1 MAVTDSKKSIGLTAR
16 CIDFQTGEDKEK
28 GIGAF
33 RFWTDARR
41 FKGSEGKCIVQKA
54 LFESGVITLAS

>member
-1 MAVTDSKKSIGLTAR
+1 MYT
-16 CIDFQTGEDKEK
+16 QTGDDKEK
-28 GIGAF
+28 GIGSF

-54 LFESGVITLAS
+54 LFESGVILPKWSHSSIKIYEA